1 MPPANSADEPVKLL
15 LVDDK
20 PENLETLRAA
30 LADPRYELISADS
43 GRSALEQLLKHQF
56 AVVILDVKM
65 PGMSGFETAT
75 MIRGRERSQHT
86 PIIFLT
92 AHSGDEATTIEGYK
106 MGAVDYLTKPARADV
121 LRAKVAVFADLFRVQ
136 RQLQQQLDETQRL
149 NTELAAANREL
160 ETFSYSVAHDLR
172 APLRHIAGH
181 ASLLLQSSELSTKSE
196 ERRAL
201 ERISAAAVKLG
212 QLIDGLLE
220 FSRVSRTQLR
230 AGSVPLDRLVVDVQ
244 HDLEP
249 ESHDRPVVWKIAPL
263 PEVQGDRV
271 MLRQVFANLLG
282 NALKY
287 SRGRNPAIIEVDCQ
301 QTSRETVVAVHDNG
315 AGFDMR
321 YADKL
326 FGVFQRLHREEE
338 FEGTGIGL
346 ASVQRIIQ
354 RHGGRTWAE
363 GKVDHGATFY
373 FSLPIGP
380 SPSLQ
385 QSHTA

>member
-1 MPPANSADEPVKLL
+1 MPSPNHADYPVKLL
-15 LVDDK
+15 LVDDR
-20 PENLETLRAA
+20 PENLDSLRAA
-30 LADPRYELISADS
+30 LEDPSYELITADS
-43 GRSALEQLLKHQF
+43 GTAALEQLLKHEF

-65 PGMSGFETAT
+65 PVMSGFETAT
-75 MIRGRERSQHT
+75 LIRGRERSQHA

-92 AHSGDEATTIEGYK
+92 AHMGDEAATRQGYK
-106 MGAVDYLTKPARADV
+106 LGAVDYLTKPAGAEV

-149 NTELAAANREL
+149 NSELAFANREL

-181 ASLLLQSSELSTKSE
+181 ASLLLQSSALSQSSDD
-196 ERRAL
+196 RRAL
-201 ERISAAAVKLG
+201 DRICAAAIQLG

-220 FSRVSRTQLR
+220 FSRVSRAQLR
-230 AGSVPLDRLVVDVQ
+230 AASVPLDRLVHDVQ

-249 ESHDRPVVWKIAPL
+249 ESLDRAVVWKIAPL

-301 QTSRETVVAVHDNG
+301 QTPRETVVAVHDNG
-315 AGFDMR
+315 AGFDMK

-354 RHGGRTWAE
+354 RLIGNIRARGIGH
-363 GKVDHGATFY
+363 
-373 FSLPIGP
+373 PGP
-380 SPSLQ
+380 SGN
-385 QSHTA
+385 